1 MYLSHTYVPFY
12 LVAFSIWSGI
22 LTIRKEKRRKE
33 ERRREGRR
41 RGEEGRGGKKNPI
54 STRDRIEKEGKK
66 EEANFPKSY
75 IITYPEMIKRRLI
88 T

>member
-12 LVAFSIWSGI
+12 LVAFSILSGI

-41 RGEEGRGGKKNPI
+41 RGEEGGGGKKNPI

-66 EEANFPKSY
+66 EERKEQTSLNHVLPHILK
-75 IITYPEMIKRRLI
+75 
-88 T
+88 